1 MEQPLI
7 AVQRIIG
14 EYGSPTD
21 GPMVIFLGGIHGN
34 EPAGIVAL
42 QQVLQTLERFRL
54 SFRGKMVGLAGN
66 LSALSQSTRYVEYD
80 LNRIWTEE
88 RIQALSLSPTFGE
101 DPSTDHSEQRELF
114 LHLKDYFQQST
125 AGVYVI
131 DLHTTSAPSA
141 PFSIVLDT
149 LHNRQL
155 ALQLPVPMILGMEE
169 HLSGTLINYIDELGY
184 HTLAFESGQHD
195 DPASVEKHIA
205 AIWILLVSIGCL
217 QEQQIPH
224 YRSYVQYLGNAARK
238 YPPIFEVRYR
248 YGILPTEKFHMRP
261 GFENFQPVRKGQV
274 LAENI
279 EGQICCTERG
289 NIFMPLYQSQGND
302 GFFVIRSVHPF
313 WLKLSKW
320 MRRVRFDKVLPY
332 LPGIRQ
338 DRDIPQNLIVN
349 RRIARWYVV
358 ELLHL
363 MGYRQKRIER
373 NKLIAIRRKFDLN
386 GPR

>member
-1 MEQPLI
+1 
-7 AVQRIIG
+7 
-14 EYGSPTD
+14 
-21 GPMVIFLGGIHGN
+21 MVIFLGGIHGN

-42 QQVLQTLERFRL
+42 QQVFLTLQRSRFP
-54 SFRGKMVGLAGN
+54 FRGKMVGLAGN

-80 LNRIWTEE
+80 LNRIWTED

-114 LHLKDYFQQST
+114 LLLEDYFRQST

-169 HLSGTLINYIDELGY
+169 HLTGTLINFIDELGY

-217 QEQQIPH
+217 REEQIPR
-224 YRSYVQYLGNAARK
+224 YRSYVQYLANAARK
-238 YPPIFEVRYR
+238 YPPIFEIRYR
-248 YGILPTEKFHMRP
+248 YGILPGEDFQMKP
-261 GFENFQPVRKGQV
+261 GFENFQPIHKGQV
-274 LAENI
+274 LAENSA
-279 EGQICCTERG
+279 GQISSAERG

-313 WLKLSKW
+313 WLKLSQW
-320 MRRVRFDKVLPY
+320 MRRMRFDKLLPL

-338 DRDIPQNLIVN
+338 DRNFPHQLIVN